1 LGRRK
6 QTSISQEFNQ
16 HNKRKSKSIL
26 FLVPIT
32 HQLLETKETVLSWA
46 VHFVLILNSSFR
58 LFSRRCHNDAQKA
71 EQIMNTKEAK
81 SSQSEKPSTF
91 TDADDDLKM
100 KEEAARQSKYKRD
113 SHFEAGVVKENIPQH
128 IAVIMDGNRRY
139 GRAKYGMASKGHWDG
154 SSKLCDFAK
163 WCQCEGIRALTVYA
177 FSTENWRRDPTEI
190 DQLMDIITTYCDE
203 IRVEAIERS
212 MQVKVLTT
220 DESPIPERVRKGI
233 KRLEDGT
240 AHCREFRLNICLS
253 YGSRGEI
260 INACQSIVNKS
271 VLDGKP
277 QLITEDL
284 FTNHLLTMSD
294 QNDGPVFPSDPDV
307 LIRTSGEMRISNFLL
322 WQLAYTEF
330 FFLPCQWPEVEKKDL
345 IQVIRK
351 YASARQRR
359 FGK

>member
-1 LGRRK
+1 
-6 QTSISQEFNQ
+6 
-16 HNKRKSKSIL
+16 
-26 FLVPIT
+26 
-32 HQLLETKETVLSWA
+32 
-46 VHFVLILNSSFR
+46 
-58 LFSRRCHNDAQKA
+58 
-71 EQIMNTKEAK
+71 
-81 SSQSEKPSTF
+81 
-91 TDADDDLKM
+91 
-100 KEEAARQSKYKRD
+100 
-113 SHFEAGVVKENIPQH
+113 
-128 IAVIMDGNRRY
+128 
-139 GRAKYGMASKGHWDG
+139 
-154 SSKLCDFAK
+154 
-163 WCQCEGIRALTVYA
+163 
-177 FSTENWRRDPTEI
+177 
-190 DQLMDIITTYCDE
+190 MDIITTYCDE

-220 DESPIPERVRKGI
+220 DERPVSKLRCFVDLQVQIAIWIWIDLFLQIPERVRKGI

-351 YASARQRR
+351 FASARQRR